1 MTDIIFPRN
10 EVRPLLARAV
20 FKKDEVLF
28 HFPSAPARKN
38 AAMVLWG
45 RLPAEEKDSKDFKDI
60 RDQKKNPGFLHDST
74 AIMPVG
80 ILTYAGG

>member
-1 MTDIIFPRN
+1 
-10 EVRPLLARAV
+10 
-20 FKKDEVLF
+20 
-28 HFPSAPARKN
+28 
-38 AAMVLWG
+38 MVLWG